1 MSWNVLHLRPRSE
14 KRVAELCRAQRLPHY
29 LPLRRATRTYQ
40 RRRVTFETPLFPGY
54 LFVDCDASARLLLLR
69 SNHVVRVLTP
79 PRERLLLRQLAHVR
93 RALRA
98 DPCMASVRPLLR
110 GTRVRIV
117 AGPCQGIEG
126 VVERLKG
133 SPGRLRVVLNVEL
146 IGQAVAVEVDA
157 LEIERLA

>member
-14 KRVAELCRAQRLPHY
+14 KRVAELCRVQRLPHY
-29 LPLRRATRTYQ
+29 LPLRCATRTYQ
-40 RRRVTFETPLFPGY
+40 RRRVTFQTPLFPGY
-54 LFVDCDASARLLLLR
+54 LFVNFDAPGRLLLLQ

-79 PRERLLLRQLAHVR
+79 PHERLLLRQLVHIR

-98 DPCMASVRPLLR
+98 DPEMASVRPLLR

-117 AGPCQGIEG
+117 AGPCHGIEG

-133 SPGRLRVVLNVEL
+133 RPGRIRVVLNVEL
-146 IGQAVAVEVDA
+146 IGQAVAVEADA
-157 LEIERLA
+157 AEVERLV